1 MVPALIFVLSLV
13 WMQLVKG
20 QGEEEVKKE
29 QTERK
34 INFEQAYQV
43 LPSINC
49 VLVFFS
55 SWVNI
60 MYEPGSKLS
69 LGFL

>member
-1 MVPALIFVLSLV
+1 MLHIGFPDWYNIDCQEVLVVPAVIFVLSMV

-20 QGEEEVKKE
+20 QGEEEVKKD

-43 LPSINC
+43 
-49 VLVFFS
+49 
-55 SWVNI
+55 VNNVGRWLYI
-60 MYEPGSKLS
+60 
-69 LGFL
+69 